1 MATKQEMLEAAVD
14 LLAEIRNDGPNV
26 LALCHRIRLM
36 ASPNNDVSLGDTR
49 NMKQGVYK
57 DTIVEAMQNTGSTD
71 ADIVYEE
78 FHRLAGLRGHTRE
91 SFDRFLPE
99 VLGAMRRAA
108 DVRP

>member
-1 MATKQEMLEAAVD
+1 MLEAAID

-26 LALCHRIRLM
+26 LPLCHKIRLM
-36 ASPNNDVSLGDTR
+36 AGPNDGLTLSDTR

-57 DTIVEAMQNTGSTD
+57 DTIAQAIRNTGSTD

-91 SFDRFLPE
+91 SFGRFLPE
-99 VLGAMRRAA
+99 VLEAMRR
-108 DVRP
+108 

>member
-1 MATKQEMLEAAVD
+1 MATKQEMLEAAID

-26 LALCHRIRLM
+26 LALCHKIRLM
-36 ASPNNDVSLGDTR
+36 AGPNDGVILGDTR

-57 DTIVEAMQNTGSTD
+57 DTIAQAIRNTGSTD

-78 FHRLAGLRGHTRE
+78 FHLLAGLRGHTRE

-99 VLGAMRRAA
+99 VLEAVRR
-108 DVRP
+108 

>member
-1 MATKQEMLEAAVD
+1 MATKQEMLEAAID

-26 LALCHRIRLM
+26 LALCQKIIRM
-36 ASPNNDVSLGDTR
+36 ADPNDGVPLGDTR

-57 DTIVEAMQNTGSTD
+57 DIIAAAMHKTGSTD
-71 ADIVYEE
+71 PDIVYKE

-99 VLGAMRRAA
+99 VIEAVRRTAA
-108 DVRP
+108 CRS